1 MIKLCFCFLLFSLA
15 VGALISVG
23 IFAVDVFRWH
33 DKETKVKITLSKS
46 PEEVIADIMKS
57 EEVKENERDQRD
69 ASESG
74 ECNTP
79 PFYGTWSEP

>member
-1 MIKLCFCFLLFSLA
+1 MIKLCFCFLLFSLG

-33 DKETKVKITLSKS
+33 DKETKVKIQPSNDVEKI
-46 PEEVIADIMKS
+46 VNDILES
-57 EEVKENERDQRD
+57 EVKENERDQRD

>member
-15 VGALISVG
+15 VGALISAV
-23 IFAVDVFRWH
+23 IFAFDVLRWH
-33 DKETKVKITLSKS
+33 DKETKVKIQPSNDVEKI
-46 PEEVIADIMKS
+46 VNDILES
-57 EEVKENERDQRD
+57 EVKENERDQRD

>member
-1 MIKLCFCFLLFSLA
+1 MIKLCFCFLLLSLA
-15 VGALISVG
+15 VGALISVV
-23 IFAVDVFRWH
+23 IFAFDVLRWH
-33 DKETKVKITLSKS
+33 DKETKVKIQPSNDVEKI
-46 PEEVIADIMKS
+46 VNDILES
-57 EEVKENERDQRD
+57 EVKENERDQRD

>member
-15 VGALISVG
+15 VGALISVV
-23 IFAVDVFRWH
+23 IFAFDVLRWH
-33 DKETKVKITLSKS
+33 DKETKVKIQPSNDVEKI
-46 PEEVIADIMKS
+46 VNDILES
-57 EEVKENERDQRD
+57 EVKENERDQRD

>member
-15 VGALISVG
+15 VGALISVV
-23 IFAVDVFRWH
+23 IFAFDVLRWH
-33 DKETKVKITLSKS
+33 DKETKVKIQPSNDVEKI
-46 PEEVIADIMKS
+46 VNDILES
-57 EEVKENERDQRD
+57 EVKENERDQRD
-69 ASESG
+69 APESG

>member
-33 DKETKVKITLSKS
+33 GKETKVKITSSKS